1 MKNKIPIKNKI
12 ITKILESKSTQ
23 GKSKVEIK
31 GQVGEPFVWSA
42 KVKKIVFD
50 LIYFYFTQI
59 SINQLNDLS

>member
-31 GQVGEPFVWSA
+31 G
-42 KVKKIVFD
+42 
-50 LIYFYFTQI
+50 
-59 SINQLNDLS
+59 